1 MKNIKFAQIKTAER
15 REIAFLLGKKY
26 SLRSIA
32 TMLGRSPNTIATEVL
47 ENATRGIYDPV
58 KADHKAYVKRKY
70 SKYQGMKVV
79 DNHVTRN
86 YVEEKLREDWSP
98 EQIAGRMKYVDTH
111 IPYVSHQGIYK
122 FVYSV
127 YGRWVEPFLRYG
139 KKKRSDRGATKKAP
153 LENRVFIDERPR
165 IVGKRGRFGDFEG
178 DFIVSGKNGNGALLV
193 LVERKSRYPLI
204 FKLKDR
210 KVATINRILKTVFG
224 SGQLIASSLTIDNDI
239 CFRHHEQMSSIIGAP
254 IFFCHPY
261 HSWEKGG
268 VENLNGLIR
277 YYVPKKTDISLLD
290 DEYIEEVERKL
301 QTRPRKCLKYKTPLE
316 VMTENNQFKYL
327 KNSLLKCNFTKI
339 KNKKHLVQVS

>member
-1 MKNIKFAQIKTAER
+1 MKHKNFTHVKDAER
-15 REIAFLLGKKY
+15 LEIAFLQEKGY
-26 SLRSIA
+26 SLRNIA
-32 TMLGRSPNTIATEVL
+32 TMLERSPNTIATEVR
-47 ENATRGIYDPV
+47 ENATRGAYDPA
-58 KADHKAYVKRKY
+58 KANHKAYVKRKY

-79 DNHVTRN
+79 DDNVTRN

-98 EQIAGRMKYVDTH
+98 EQIAGRIKCVDIH

-122 FVYSV
+122 FIYSV

-139 KKKRSDRGATKKAP
+139 KKKRSDRDATKKAP
-153 LENRVFIDERPR
+153 LENRTFIDERPR
-165 IVGKRGRFGDFEG
+165 IVGKRGRFGDWEG
-178 DFIVSGKNGNGALLV
+178 DFIVSGKNGSGALLV

-210 KVATINRILKTVFG
+210 KVATINRVLKTVFG
-224 SGQLIASSLTIDNDI
+224 FGQLIASSLTIDNDI

-277 YYVPKKTDISLLD
+277 YYVPKKTDISLLT
-290 DEYIEEVERKL
+290 DEYIKEVERKL

-316 VMTENNQFKYL
+316 VMAENKQFKYL
-327 KNSLLKCNFTKI
+327 KGFSTIN
-339 KNKKHLVQVS
+339 NKKHLVQVS

>member
-1 MKNIKFAQIKTAER
+1 MKNKNFTHVKDAER
-15 REIAFLLGKKY
+15 LEIAFLQEKGY
-26 SLRSIA
+26 SLRNIA
-32 TMLGRSPNTIATEVL
+32 TMLGRSPNTVTTEVR

-58 KADHKAYVKRKY
+58 KANHKAYVKRKY

-79 DNHVTRN
+79 DDNITRT

-122 FVYSV
+122 FIYSV

-139 KKKRSDRGATKKAP
+139 KKKKSNGGTTKKAP
-153 LENRVFIDERPR
+153 LENRTFIDQRPN
-165 IVGKRGRFGDFEG
+165 IVGKRGRFGDWEG
-178 DFIVSGKNGNGALLV
+178 DFIVSGKNGSGALLV

-210 KVATINRILKTVFG
+210 KVVTINAVLRKVFG

-277 YYVPKKTDISLLD
+277 YYVPKKTDISQIT
-290 DEYIEEVERKL
+290 DEYIKEVERKL

-327 KNSLLKCNFTKI
+327 KDFSTIN
-339 KNKKHLVQVS
+339 NKKHLVQVS

>member
-1 MKNIKFAQIKTAER
+1 MKNKNFTHVKAAER
-15 REIAFLLGKKY
+15 REIAFLQEKGY

-32 TMLGRSPNTIATEVL
+32 TMLERSPNTISTEVK
-47 ENATRGIYDPV
+47 ENAIRGSYDPV

-79 DNHVTRN
+79 DDCETRN
-86 YVEEKLREDWSP
+86 YIEEKIKEDWSP
-98 EQIAGRMKYVDTH
+98 EQIAGRIKYVDIH

-122 FVYSV
+122 FIYSV
-127 YGRWVEPFLRYG
+127 YGRWLEPYLRYG
-139 KKKRSDRGATKKAP
+139 KKKKSNSNATKKAP
-153 LENRVFIDERPR
+153 LENRTFIDERPA
-165 IVGKRGRFGDFEG
+165 IVGKRARFGDWEG
-178 DFIVSGKNGNGALLV
+178 DFIVSGKNGSGALLV

-210 KVATINRILKTVFG
+210 KLATINAILRKVFG

-268 VENLNGLIR
+268 VENMNGLIR
-277 YYVPKKTDISLLD
+277 QYVPKRSDISLLT
-290 DEYIEEVERKL
+290 DEFIKEIERKL
-301 QTRPRKCLKYKTPLE
+301 QTRPRKCLRYKTPLE
-316 VMTENNQFKYL
+316 VMIGNRQFKYL
-327 KNSLLKCNFTKI
+327 KGFSAINN
-339 KNKKHLVQVS
+339 KNTLSRCPN

>member
-1 MKNIKFAQIKTAER
+1 MKNKNFTHVKTAER
-15 REIAFLLGKKY
+15 LEIAFLQEKGY

-32 TMLGRSPNTIATEVL
+32 TMLERSPNTIATEVS
-47 ENATRGIYDPV
+47 ENATRGIYDPA

-79 DNHVTRN
+79 DDNVTRI
-86 YVEEKLREDWSP
+86 YVEEKLKEDWSP

-139 KKKRSDRGATKKAP
+139 KKKKLRHDVTKKAP
-153 LENRVFIDERPR
+153 LENRTFIDKRPN
-165 IVGKRGRFGDFEG
+165 IIGKRGRFGDWEG
-178 DFIVSGKNGNGALLV
+178 DFIVSGKNGSGALLV

-210 KVATINRILKTVFG
+210 KVATINAVLRKVFG

-277 YYVPKKTDISLLD
+277 YYVPKKTDISLLT
-290 DEYIEEVERKL
+290 DEYIKEVERKL

-316 VMTENNQFKYL
+316 VMTENKQFKYL
-327 KNSLLKCNFTKI
+327 KDFSTIN
-339 KNKKHLVQVS
+339 NKKHLVQVS